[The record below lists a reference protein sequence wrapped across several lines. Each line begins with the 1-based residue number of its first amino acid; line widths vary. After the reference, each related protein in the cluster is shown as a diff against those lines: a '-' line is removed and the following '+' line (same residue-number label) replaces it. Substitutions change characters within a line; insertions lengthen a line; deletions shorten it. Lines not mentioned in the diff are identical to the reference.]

1 MLGILHDTSYYAKGM
16 VGGVLACGITH
27 AAMTPVDVAK
37 CNMQV
42 KPAKYTG
49 IGYTIRLLL
58 KEEGSTGRNSVALSD
73 CASQHVV
80 AVSRTS
86 LSLKTIPPTNLHC
99 LDAMPPPPESN
110 SPPVPV
116 P

>member
-1 MLGILHDTSYYAKGM
+1 MLGISALCPHDTSYYAKGM

-27 AAMTPVDVAK
+27 AAMTLVDVTAK

-42 KPAKYTG
+42 NPAKYTG
-49 IGYTIRLLL
+49 LCSTIRLLL
-58 KEEGSTGRNSVALSD
+58 KQEGSTCVIL
-73 CASQHVV
+73 VV
-80 AVSRTS
+80 RFTYS